1 LGGVMKEFKVF
12 GSYHENIQRQHPKI
26 MIEEAMVF
34 SSILWFKNFLT
45 QIFFP
50 NFSKIH

>member
-1 LGGVMKEFKVF
+1 LGGVMKEEFKVF

-34 SSILWFKNFLT
+34 SSILWFKKNFDT
-45 QIFFP
+45 NFFP
-50 NFSKIH
+50 EF